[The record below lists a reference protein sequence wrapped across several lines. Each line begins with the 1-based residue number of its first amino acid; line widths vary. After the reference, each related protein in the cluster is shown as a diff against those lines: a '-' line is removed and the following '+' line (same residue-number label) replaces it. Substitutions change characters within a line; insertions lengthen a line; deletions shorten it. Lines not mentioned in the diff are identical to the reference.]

1 MLPNDEAPE
10 IIAGLF
16 ARAVMIA
23 LMKLYTKRGDDGGTD
38 LFGGRRVGKDSLRV
52 AAYGSVDELNSTL
65 GLAAAACKHAEVC
78 QAVTTLQNRLF
89 DLGADLAT
97 LRRGGDAGEPAAIPR
112 IDESHVTRAEEMIDA
127 ACSRLPEMRQFILP
141 GGSEVAAR
149 LHVARSV
156 CRRAEREC
164 VALSKQEDLGPW
176 VVIYLNRV
184 SDLLFA
190 LARRAN
196 QLDGLVDVP
205 WEKG

>member
-1 MLPNDEAPE
+1 
-10 IIAGLF
+10 
-16 ARAVMIA
+16 
-23 LMKLYTKRGDDGGTD
+23 MKLYTKRGDDGGTD
-38 LFGGRRVGKDSLRV
+38 LFGGQRVGKDSLRV
-52 AAYGSVDELNSTL
+52 AVYGSVDELNSTL
-65 GLAAAACKHAEVC
+65 GLAAAACKHIEICEAI
-78 QAVTTLQNRLF
+78 TILQNRLF

-97 LRRGGDAGEPAAIPR
+97 PRRAGDAGKPAVIPR
-112 IDESHVTRAEEMIDA
+112 IDEPHVTNAEQMIDA
-127 ACSRLPEMRQFILP
+127 ACARLPEMRQFILP

-164 VALSKQEDLGPW
+164 VALAKVEDLGPW

-196 QLDGLVDVP
+196 QLDGLADVS
-205 WEKG
+205 WTKS